1 MPKQIQLRNVCVNN
15 LLGVD
20 LDIPHGQWIGFCGL
34 SGSGKSSLAFD
45 TLYAEGQRRYIE
57 SLSPQ
62 TRQFITQ
69 LDKPVADRI
78 DGIPP
83 AIAVKAFRGK
93 VGKKTTVG
101 TATDIT
107 EHLRLMFAQIAKVV
121 CSNCNVVVERQS
133 PQSIADQLSGIPD
146 VTRYQVVFSS
156 SQADDVLSALVSA
169 KRNGFARAIVGSD
182 SSTLQTVDL
191 ANPDLSHLKH
201 DSTIETSIRVVVDRL
216 KGETELAR
224 IREAIE
230 VAYQFGGGTSEILFD
245 RPTDLGGSEVRIDQ
259 RSWFVMACSRMLKCG
274 TCSREFPTPE
284 PRLFSFN
291 NKYGSCESCDGT
303 GVSQSSE
310 SIPCERCGGS
320 RLNDDALCFRI
331 GGKNLA
337 EIGDLTIGA
346 AINFLSS
353 LELTE
358 AERQIARQVLRQVC
372 ARLEYLRDVG
382 LSYLT
387 LDRPVRT
394 LSAGEAQR
402 VSLTSCLSSTLVNML
417 YVLDEPSV
425 GLHAQDAQQLA
436 AAISQLHQRG
446 NTVAVVDHDQEIICS
461 AQRVVEFG
469 PEAGSSGGEIV
480 FDGTV
485 EELLSD
491 EESVTG
497 AYLSGQRGFVADS
510 ENRRLRRGQVKL
522 IDASG
527 HNLKNINVEF
537 PLGCLCVVTGV
548 SGAGKSSLVQQ
559 TLYGAICQ
567 RKEKTCVDPLPFGDV
582 IGDSLFDEVVLI
594 DQSPIGR
601 SARSNPVTYVK
612 AFDDIRKT
620 FAETLDAKTHN
631 IKTGQFSFNVAGG
644 RCDKCE
650 GAGQIQI
657 DMQFMSDINIV
668 CDQCRGTRYRDEILA
683 VKYRGKSIAEAL
695 ELTVREAFSFF
706 RGQPKVQA
714 KLKSLIDV
722 GLDYIRLGQPA
733 TTLSSGE
740 AQRLKLGHFLNA
752 SRSKRALFILDEPTN
767 GLHMRDVTKLLDCFE
782 SLLSVG
788 HSLVVVEHN
797 LQLIR
802 NADWV
807 IDLGPGAADDGGE
820 VIVAG
825 TPEDV
830 MDCKAS
836 VTGRWLRTREST

>member
-1 MPKQIQLRNVCVNN
+1 VPKQIQLRGVRVNN
-15 LLGVD
+15 LQEVD
-20 LDIPHGQWIGFCGL
+20 LDIPHGQWIAFCGL

-62 TRQFITQ
+62 TRQFVTQ
-69 LDKPVADRI
+69 LDKPDADRI

-101 TATDIT
+101 TATDVT
-107 EHLRLMFAQIAKVV
+107 EHLRLMISQIGKLV
-121 CSNCNVVVERQS
+121 CSKCNSPVLRYSAQS
-133 PQSIADQLSGIPD
+133 VAQELVGLPEGA
-146 VTRYQVVFSS
+146 RYQVLFKS
-156 SQADDVLSALVSA
+156 SQSDEAIAAMVAA
-169 KRNGFARAIVGSD
+169 NRNGFARAIVSD
-182 SSTLQTVDL
+182 GRVAQTIDL
-191 ANPDLSHLKH
+191 AQPDLNGISNL
-201 DSTIETSIRVVVDRL
+201 DSQSQSILIVVDRL
-216 KGETELAR
+216 KSGADLAR
-224 IREAIE
+224 IRESLE
-230 VAYQFGGGTSEILFD
+230 VAFQFGDGTCEVLVD
-245 RPTDLGGSEVRIDQ
+245 RPNKLTGKPILVDQ
-259 RSWFVMACSRMLKCG
+259 QEWFSSAYSRKLICSSCD
-274 TCSREFPTPE
+274 REFPSPE

-291 NKYGSCESCDGT
+291 NKAGACEACDGVGLQENSLT
-303 GVSQSSE
+303 EACAQCHGA
-310 SIPCERCGGS
+310 
-320 RLNDDALCFRI
+320 RLCDDALCFRI
-331 GGKNLA
+331 GGKNLF
-337 EIGDLTIGA
+337 EIGSLTIKSA
-346 AINFLSS
+346 VAFFDELQLS
-353 LELTE
+353 E
-358 AERQIARQVLRQVC
+358 AEVQVSRQILQQVH
-372 ARLEYLRDVG
+372 ARLKGLCDVG
-382 LSYLT
+382 LPYLT
-387 LDRPVRT
+387 LDRTLRT

-425 GLHAQDAQQLA
+425 GLHSQDTLRLA
-436 AAISQLHQRG
+436 EAIKGLHSRG
-446 NTVAVVDHDQEIICS
+446 NTVVVVDHDSDIIVA

-485 EELLSD
+485 DELVAD

-497 AYLSGQRGFVADS
+497 AFLSGRRGFVTAA
-510 ENRRLRRGQVKL
+510 ENRRKPRGRIRL
-522 IDASG
+522 TNASG
-527 HNLKNINVEF
+527 HNLKNVDVEF
-537 PLGCLCVVTGV
+537 PLGCLCLVAGV

-567 RKEKTCVDPLPFGDV
+567 RKEKTCDPPLPFGDV
-582 IGDSLFDEVVLI
+582 FGDSQFDDVVLV

-601 SARSNPVTYVK
+601 SPRSNPVTYVK

-631 IKTGQFSFNVAGG
+631 IKMGQFSFNVAGG

-650 GAGQIQI
+650 GAGRIGI

-668 CDQCRGTRYRDEILA
+668 CSQCRGSRYRDEVLA

-695 ELTVREAFSFF
+695 DLTVREAFSFF
-706 RGQPKVQA
+706 RGQPKVQS

-722 GLDYIRLGQPA
+722 GLDYVRLGQPA

-740 AQRLKLGHFLNA
+740 AQRLKLGHYLNA
-752 SRSKRALFILDEPTN
+752 SKSKRALFILDEPTT
-767 GLHMRDVTKLLDCFE
+767 GLHMRDVTRLLDCFD

-788 HSLVVVEHN
+788 HSIIVVEHN

-807 IDLGPGAADDGGE
+807 IDLGPGAADEGGN
-820 VIVAG
+820 VVVAG
-825 TPEDV
+825 TPDDV
-830 MDCKAS
+830 MECEAS
-836 VTGRWLRTREST
+836 VTGQWLKRTES